1 MPSRTVTGGTTDE
14 AGHSASTTLTVFSI
28 TGRHLRTSAPQGIPG
43 IWQVKLL
50 EIVDSQGK
58 VVKTVCEDTPRGV
71 MRVFAAKEGQA
82 YAVFEWDHRPGRGG
96 AAAVLRYFD
105 AAGDLKWSA
114 DICCGNTLPEFLV
127 RMADDGSVVTIK
139 DRTEGDACEIGEDY
153 ERVAKGCV
161 GLRVFTSEGVELMGV
176 PKGDFPCISPHGRYV
191 VFSDGSQYMLLNAAT
206 RKLVKLPDVRIRSPH
221 GVADDGT
228 VRYFSEDYE
237 PPELPRYT
245 FHPVRGLERLK

>member
-1 MPSRTVTGGTTDE
+1 MSDVEIKGRWFGCLVAVMAVNEVSAMGTQPRAVPAASGTILEAGMPSRTVTGGTTDE

-161 GLRVFTSEGVELMGV
+161 GLRVFTSE
-176 PKGDFPCISPHGRYV
+176 
-191 VFSDGSQYMLLNAAT
+191 
-206 RKLVKLPDVRIRSPH
+206 
-221 GVADDGT
+221 
-228 VRYFSEDYE
+228 
-237 PPELPRYT
+237 
-245 FHPVRGLERLK
+245 